1 MLIIMFFFYTVLSC
15 LIIDFDIFHTGIND
29 PDDKRNWLNE
39 QQTRRKTIKYVC
51 DRHPSQSGNLT
62 TDLLKHVLVSDKYK
76 VLYCFVP
83 KVACTTWKR
92 IILLLNNKHVTK
104 VHQTSIPSLFGFS
117 KEGVKRRLKE
127 YTKILIVR
135 NPHERLLSAYN
146 EKFKKRNRFTV
157 PTQKRF
163 APLIRNHNLNVLQEK
178 FNLSTSERY
187 EVLKK
192 AKNTDVSFQEFIR
205 YVGDVSNSLSSAGEA
220 HWREMH
226 RLCSPCDIHYDFIG
240 KLETMADD
248 GKHILSHIGADNLL
262 HILST
267 KPHATNS
274 SSENKVQAA
283 FRQVTEEDVVRFE
296 KRFKMDMELFGYQR
310 PTGIIQLKSEDE
322 DRRDAL
328 SLWANF
334 FLTYTIRS

>member
-1 MLIIMFFFYTVLSC
+1 M
-15 LIIDFDIFHTGIND
+15 
-29 PDDKRNWLNE
+29 
-39 QQTRRKTIKYVC
+39 
-51 DRHPSQSGNLT
+51 
-62 TDLLKHVLVSDKYK
+62 SDKFK

-83 KVACTTWKR
+83 KIACTTWKR
-92 IILLLNNKHVTK
+92 IILLLNGKNFTK
-104 VHQTSIPSLFGFS
+104 VHRVIMPNLFAFS
-117 KEGVKRRLKE
+117 ADGVKRRLRE

-146 EKFKKRNRFTV
+146 EKFQNNKTDVFQKYFGPIMRKQNFKLLKK
-157 PTQKRF
+157 
-163 APLIRNHNLNVLQEK
+163 K
-178 FNLSTSERY
+178 FNLNNTSDTRKS
-187 EVLKK
+187 LKRA
-192 AKNTDVSFQEFIR
+192 AKNKTALGLSFQEFIR
-205 YVGDVSNSLSSAGEA
+205 YVGNFNNDLKRQGEA
-220 HWREMH
+220 HWREIY

-240 KLETMADD
+240 KLETMNVD
-248 GKHILSHIGADNLL
+248 GKYILSHIGANNLL
-262 HILST
+262 HILDT

-334 FLTYTIRS
+334 F